1 MNHPPAIPS
10 LKPRFFLYEEY
21 GLFELLAGSHSTRN
35 IKKESIETVR
45 RFDLFCAETGVQQRE
60 VRPVEVLLI
69 YRSGNRILSD
79 EESNL
84 RRSKVGSYW
93 CDDAVESNALRIDLR
108 QRTQNID
115 SGQSITSQILV
126 GGRFPIAGRVS

>member
-1 MNHPPAIPS
+1 
-10 LKPRFFLYEEY
+10 LYEEY

-93 CDDAVESNALRIDLR
+93 CDDAALTVAVESNALRIDLR
-108 QRTQNID
+108 QRTQKID